1 MIERLKNFVERHPYL
16 PLLIMAGLDVAGYM
30 IEAPNGTSGSEA
42 VDLVGRLDEAFLSV
56 GGFLAFFPEE
66 IFVAFTA
73 YGLSLKMRKLR
84 EEELIA
90 KDVLDKLKRTSE
102 SMESI
107 WAQASGSGKLRNR

>member
-1 MIERLKNFVERHPYL
+1 MIERLKKFVERHPYL

-30 IEAPNGTSGSEA
+30 IEAPNGTSGEA

-73 YGLSLKMRKLR
+73 YGLSLKMRNLK
-84 EEELIA
+84 EEELKA

-107 WAQASGSGKLRNR
+107 WAQRSGSGKLLNR